1 MLIDKVLNQSCH
13 LTNRSLFVEFPLNLV
28 NNLEVGGLDLSRI
41 VHVVVTGIARR
52 IYLALHTA
60 LLVVDSQRTS
70 IVEAGRL
77 LHHNVGGN
85 LVYHI
90 LLAAFRNSGR

>member
-13 LTNRSLFVEFPLNLV
+13 LTDRSLFVEFPLNLV

-60 LLVVDSQRTS
+60 LLVVDSQRTT
-70 IVEAGRL
+70 IVEVGRL
-77 LHHNVGGN
+77 LHHDVCWN
-85 LVYHI
+85 LVCHV
-90 LLAAFRNSGR
+90 LFAVFRNSGR